1 MHDRNITHTKA
12 YQLKSKM
19 ILHINAEEFSA
30 DWKAGIKLCLQ
41 EAEDLGIQ
49 SLAMPALGTGIT
61 ITLPPTLVFKTLCF
75 FTNILCQ
82 FWGMFKNVWEL
93 GMSGPY

>member
-12 YQLKSKM
+12 YKLKSKM
-19 ILHINAEEFSA
+19 ILHINAEEFST

-61 ITLPPTLVFKTLCF
+61 ITSPPTLVFKTLCF
-75 FTNILCQ
+75 
-82 FWGMFKNVWEL
+82 
-93 GMSGPY
+93 Y